1 MENICYVSVNHGVVS
16 DALGRSILPSYA
28 SHQACWSRAQA
39 IELGQFNKNK
49 IDIEKQ
55 HNIVFFDIGVPTST
69 SLKVE
74 HRIKKDD
81 NNCRVL
87 LAFGGHLWTNREK
100 LRDYATSAQ
109 KVAKLLRQK
118 NCEVFISI
126 HPQDKD
132 NEEWRQLIK
141 RYGWINVSTLNK
153 TRKLEIDA
161 AIGANTSLLTET
173 AELGIPSFHLLE
185 FS

>member
-1 MENICYVSVNHGVVS
+1 M
-16 DALGRSILPSYA
+16 
-28 SHQACWSRAQA
+28 
-39 IELGQFNKNK
+39 
-49 IDIEKQ
+49 
-55 HNIVFFDIGVPTST
+55 
-69 SLKVE
+69 
-74 HRIKKDD
+74 
-81 NNCRVL
+81 L
-87 LAFGGHLWTNREK
+87 LAFGGHLWTKQRK

-141 RYGWINVSTLNK
+141 RIRLDFNVSALNK

-185 FS
+185 LGQPSTTSKIPEWKHLCRHQSAGG